1 VKGVGL
7 GWGLLIKAGVGR
19 LLWERHRKRNYKVQQ
34 EKNWERSWRK
44 NQQKHQKKPWECRP

>member
-1 VKGVGL
+1 L

-19 LLWERHRKRNYKVQQ
+19 LLWERHRKRNYKVHQ

-44 NQQKHQKKPWECRP
+44 NQKKHRKKPWECHP